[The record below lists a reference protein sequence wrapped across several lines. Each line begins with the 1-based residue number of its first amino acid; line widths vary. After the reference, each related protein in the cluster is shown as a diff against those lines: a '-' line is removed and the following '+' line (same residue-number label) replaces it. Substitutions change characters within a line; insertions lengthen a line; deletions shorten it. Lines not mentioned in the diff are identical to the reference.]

1 MSGGIKVALSCAACV
16 ALLAACG
23 GENGEASAPGT
34 PVSAEDRP
42 LEADFEDVYRVGG
55 IVAEGWDAFTAIADL
70 AFDASGHLYIRDD
83 AGSSTRVVKVDGA
96 GALVAEFGRSGDG
109 PEEIRQAGHMVA
121 RPEGGVVIVDD
132 GHRAYLVFGADGSFE
147 RSIRF
152 ANANTSQSAYALR
165 VRSMREGGSLF
176 MIRSPSASYR
186 PVGIDAGGRVSLE
199 VGDRTIYR
207 VPLDDVEEAEEIPF
221 AEGWAPSPER
231 TATMEAD
238 DPSDMFGMIGE
249 AFAYFEP
256 GLVFDVL
263 PGGGVAYS
271 DSSAY
276 AIKIRMAAGTPAR
289 VVSRP
294 LQPEPVTEGLRERV
308 RERELEVMESSLEGF
323 DAPSLDNVSAADRAQ
338 VTSMVEGLKASL
350 RDVVAN
356 MRFMPEVPLV
366 RDLRTT
372 WDGRI
377 WVERWGSDPIAQVS
391 VGSQPA
397 ADVNAEGWIDVLDP
411 DAGYVGTF
419 TMAETRMPRAFGPGG
434 LVAFV
439 EMDEFDVPTVIVR
452 RLPETVH

>member
-1 MSGGIKVALSCAACV
+1 MIQGIKVGLGCAALV

-23 GENGEASAPGT
+23 GETGEASAPGAAGA
-34 PVSAEDRP
+34 AEDRP
-42 LEADFEDVYRVGG
+42 LEADFEEVYRTGG
-55 IVAEGWDAFTAIADL
+55 IAAEGWDAFTDIADL
-70 AFDASGHLYIRDD
+70 DFDASGRLYIRDD
-83 AGSSTRVVKVDGA
+83 AGSSTRVVKVDRA
-96 GALVAEFGRSGDG
+96 GALVAELERSGDG
-109 PEEIRQAGHMVA
+109 PEEVRQAGHMVA

-147 RSIRF
+147 RSLRF
-152 ANANTSQSAYALR
+152 ANASTSQTTYALG
-165 VRSMREGGSLF
+165 VRSTREGGSLF

-231 TATMEAD
+231 SATMEAD
-238 DPSDMFGMIGE
+238 DPSDMFGMMGE

-276 AIKIRMAAGTPAR
+276 AIKIQTAAGAPAE

-308 RERELEVMESSLEGF
+308 RERALETMER
-323 DAPSLDNVSAADRAQ
+323 SLDVPAADRAEMASE
-338 VTSMVEGLKASL
+338 VTSMLEGLRGSL
-350 RDVVAN
+350 RDMVAN

-377 WVERWGSDPIAQVS
+377 WVERWGSDPLAQVS

-419 TMAETRMPRAFGPGG
+419 TMAETRMPRAFGPRG

-439 EMDEFDVPTVIVR
+439 ETDEFDVPTVIVK
-452 RLPETVH
+452 RLPETVR